1 MCIRDR
7 PGDAAQW
14 LQNRYGWS
22 WNKINNLAKAVCFAK
37 QYFGDHGLCG
47 YALVQ
52 DLIWS
57 EIQPYEDAGE
67 TGYLSLIHISGMAYH
82 LGVLYGTSGH
92 RSCHQ
97 RQCSIPDSR

>member
-1 MCIRDR
+1 MWCLEPSELVGNVGIGITYALVD

-57 EIQPYEDAGE
+57 EIQTYEDAGE
-67 TGYLSLIHISGMAYH
+67 T
-82 LGVLYGTSGH
+82 
-92 RSCHQ
+92 
-97 RQCSIPDSR
+97 

>member
-1 MCIRDR
+1 M
-7 PGDAAQW
+7 
-14 LQNRYGWS
+14 
-22 WNKINNLAKAVCFAK
+22 CFAK

-67 TGYLSLIHISGMAYH
+67 TGYYLADERCREYPIS
-82 LGVLYGTSGH
+82 V
-92 RSCHQ
+92 
-97 RQCSIPDSR
+97 